1 MEIATVSAPSFF
13 FLFFLFP
20 APIDRAS
27 RDPAAVP
34 PDRLVARVPKDHAR
48 TRVLSCLV
56 IVRFVSLMPI
66 PKQSK
71 AKHVARGGDNDR
83 KVGLALRVG

>member
-1 MEIATVSAPSFF
+1 MEIATVSALSFSRAHRSR
-13 FLFFLFP
+13 LP
-20 APIDRAS
+20 RSSCRAPDL
-27 RDPAAVP
+27 
-34 PDRLVARVPKDHAR
+34 LVARVTKDHAR
-48 TRVLSCLV
+48 ASCLV